1 MGIVIKCETMDDR
14 NDAIARYNS
23 KGLST
28 WSQYYR
34 DYSAAQLVSHWY
46 VAGAATRDEAVELC
60 EAAALIESVE
70 SGLVNRSGAI
80 SIGQIEAARELLG
93 DECGN

>member
-1 MGIVIKCETMDDR
+1 MKQVIKCETAADR
-14 NDAIARYNS
+14 EAVISQLNA

-28 WSQYYR
+28 WSRYYR
-34 DYSAAQLVSHWY
+34 DYSSAQLVSHWY
-46 VAGAATRDEAVELC
+46 VAGAPTRDEAVELC

-80 SIGQIEAARELLG
+80 SIGQIEAARELLSN
-93 DECGN
+93 D